1 MIKLKFPI
9 LLFTLFTYSL
19 LAQQP
24 AKISKVIYKKSTY
37 EKKDIEIEDVKMQK
51 IMDEVVA
58 INERIQYALVFNK
71 KQSSY
76 TMEKTL
82 DLDVNSPM
90 YKLAVG
96 SPKIYYKNLET
107 NDHVRYSNS
116 LGKPFNVK
124 IKKNKYQWK
133 ITTETKKIGNYLCY
147 KAIGTYEEYNAL
159 KDDYSSFNPVVWFTN
174 QIPVPF
180 GPEDFNGLPGLVLEA
195 TNNGQTF
202 IYAESIELEK
212 YTDSDYPIKKPKAKE
227 ITSQEYSNMFTKRF
241 EN

>member
-1 MIKLKFPI
+1 MLKIKFSF
-9 LLFTLFTYSL
+9 LLSILFTYNL

-24 AKISKVIYKKSTY
+24 SKISKVVYKKSAY
-37 EKKDIEIEDVKMQK
+37 EKKDIKIEDVKMQK

-90 YKLAVG
+90 YKLAIG

-116 LGKPFNVK
+116 IGKPFNVK
-124 IKKNKYQWK
+124 IKKTNTIGKLQQK
-133 ITTETKKIGNYLCY
+133 LKK
-147 KAIGTYEEYNAL
+147 
-159 KDDYSSFNPVVWFTN
+159 
-174 QIPVPF
+174 
-180 GPEDFNGLPGLVLEA
+180 
-195 TNNGQTF
+195 
-202 IYAESIELEK
+202 
-212 YTDSDYPIKKPKAKE
+212 
-227 ITSQEYSNMFTKRF
+227 
-241 EN
+241 